1 MRMVNS
7 ENFDKMMAEKVE
19 YVQNV
24 IRSFLPK
31 KENCPETLYDALVYS
46 MEAGGKRLRPILM
59 LETYRLFGGNKA
71 VIEPFMAAIEMI
83 HTSSLIHDDLPAID
97 NDELRR
103 GRKTTHA
110 VYGEAMG
117 ILSGDA
123 LLNYAYETA
132 LEAFR
137 YNFDRD
143 RLFMAMKVLAAKTG
157 IYGMLGGQSVDV
169 ENDKKG
175 NLSPDLGMLEYIY
188 KHKTSAL
195 IEAPMMIGAILA
207 GAQKGEISCVEEI
220 GGKIG
225 LAFQIRDDILDVIS
239 TDDVLGKPVRS
250 DAKNEKVTYA
260 DLLGLEAAEKKVHDI
275 TAEAIRLLQTLPGE
289 KQFLES
295 LVENMANRNK

>member
-24 IRSFLPK
+24 IKSFLPK

-143 RLFMAMKVLAAKTG
+143 SLFMAMKVLAAKTG

-175 NLSPDLGMLEYIY
+175 NLSPDLGMLEYIH

-260 DLLGLEAAEKKVHDI
+260 DLLGLEAA
-275 TAEAIRLLQTLPGE
+275 
-289 KQFLES
+289 
-295 LVENMANRNK
+295 

>member
-1 MRMVNS
+1 MVNS

-24 IRSFLPK
+24 IKSFLPK

-143 RLFMAMKVLAAKTG
+143 SLFMAMKVLAAKTG

-175 NLSPDLGMLEYIY
+175 NLSPDLGMLEYIH

-260 DLLGLEAAEKKVHDI
+260 DLLGLEAAKKKVNDI

-289 KQFLES
+289 NQFLES

>member
-143 RLFMAMKVLAAKTG
+143 SLFMAMKVLAAKTG

-175 NLSPDLGMLEYIY
+175 NLSPDLGMLEYIH

-260 DLLGLEAAEKKVHDI
+260 DLLGLEAAEKKVNDI

-289 KQFLES
+289 NQFLES

>member
-19 YVQNV
+19 YVQDV

-143 RLFMAMKVLAAKTG
+143 SLFMAMKVLAAKTG

-175 NLSPDLGMLEYIY
+175 NLSPDLGMLEYIH

-260 DLLGLEAAEKKVHDI
+260 DLLGLEAAEKKVNDI

-289 KQFLES
+289 NQFLEL

>member
-1 MRMVNS
+1 MVNS

-19 YVQNV
+19 YVQDV

-110 VYGEAMG
+110 VYGESMG

-143 RLFMAMKVLAAKTG
+143 SLFMAMKVLAAKTG

-175 NLSPDLGMLEYIY
+175 NLSPDLGMLEYIH

-260 DLLGLEAAEKKVHDI
+260 DLLGLEAAEKKVNDI

-289 KQFLES
+289 NQFLES

>member
-19 YVQNV
+19 YVQDV

-143 RLFMAMKVLAAKTG
+143 RLFMAVKVLAAKTG

-175 NLSPDLGMLEYIY
+175 NLSPDLGMLEYIH

-207 GAQKGEISCVEEI
+207 GAQKGEIACVEEI

-239 TDDVLGKPVRS
+239 TDEVLGKPVRS

-260 DLLGLEAAEKKVHDI
+260 DLLGLEAAEKKVNDI

-289 KQFLES
+289 NQFLEL

>member
-19 YVQNV
+19 YVQDV

-143 RLFMAMKVLAAKTG
+143 SLFLAMKVLAAKTG

-175 NLSPDLGMLEYIY
+175 NLSPDLGMLEYIH

-260 DLLGLEAAEKKVHDI
+260 DLLGLEAAKKKVNDI

-289 KQFLES
+289 NQFLES

>member
-24 IRSFLPK
+24 IKSFLPK

-143 RLFMAMKVLAAKTG
+143 SLFMAMKVLAAKTG

-175 NLSPDLGMLEYIY
+175 NLSPDLGMLEYIH

-260 DLLGLEAAEKKVHDI
+260 DLLGLEAAKKKVNDI

-289 KQFLES
+289 NQFLES